1 MTLNLTIEGH
11 TAWLVFDHGK
21 ANEMGRAQL
30 DALDALCD
38 QLEADPQVRALI
50 TYSRRVTGRGTPIFV
65 AGANVTERRGWS
77 RAQTAAHVRDQR
89 RILSR
94 VRSLPLLHVVVV
106 HGVALG
112 WGCEFLIA
120 ADYRIATPSA
130 QFALPET
137 GLGIVPGAGGTSE
150 LSALIGLPQALRLGM
165 TGESINGEEAARIGL
180 VQEVAPSLDEGLA
193 RARALADAV
202 SRRSPTAVAAFKR
215 AALGCVGAAFDD
227 RVEVEA
233 MTYEFC
239 LNQGEADIGRDNFE
253 RITRG
258 DAPAWPPRKPFPA
271 LTIAGEVDDHA
282 GGDDGDDDNDN
293 DNDNSGD
300 AVSVDSE

>member
-1 MTLNLTIEGH
+1 MTLNLTTEGH
-11 TAWLVFDHGK
+11 IAWLVFDHGK
-21 ANEMGRAQL
+21 TNEMGRAQL
-30 DALDALCD
+30 DALDAMCD
-38 QLEADPQVRALI
+38 RFESDTQVRALI
-50 TYSRRVTGRGTPIFV
+50 TYSRRVSGRGTPIFV

-112 WGCEFLIA
+112 WGCEFLIT
-120 ADYRIATPSA
+120 ADYRIATPGA

-165 TGESINGEEAARIGL
+165 TGEQLDAAEAARIGL
-180 VQEVAPSLDEGLA
+180 VQEVAPTLEDGLN

-202 SRRSPTAVAAFKR
+202 SKRSPTAVAAFKR

-253 RITRG
+253 RIIRG
-258 DAPAWPPRKPFPA
+258 DAPAWPPRKPFPS
-271 LTIAGEVDDHA
+271 LTIAGEADAYADA
-282 GGDDGDDDNDN
+282 NDGE
-293 DNDNSGD
+293 
-300 AVSVDSE
+300 DSD